1 MGLTTV
7 FGMGTG
13 VTPSLEGPRLSILSK
28 PVAAGQ
34 GAAVF
39 EDMDD
44 QGAHA
49 TVLRRLAAFAI
60 DAAITLGLSVALMAA
75 WVIHVVGRVP
85 VSEIEW
91 VRALAVLE
99 DLTLVQYVPILAYV
113 VWSWTPLAGR
123 RSLGK
128 RALGLRVIRE

>member
-13 VTPSLEGPRLSILSK
+13 VTPPLEGPRPSILSK

-34 GAAVF
+34 GAAAF

-60 DAAITLGLSVALMAA
+60 DAAITLGLSVALMST

-91 VRALAVLE
+91 
-99 DLTLVQYVPILAYV
+99 
-113 VWSWTPLAGR
+113 GR
-123 RSLGK
+123 
-128 RALGLRVIRE
+128 RALGLRVIRD

>member
-1 MGLTTV
+1 
-7 FGMGTG
+7 
-13 VTPSLEGPRLSILSK
+13 
-28 PVAAGQ
+28 
-34 GAAVF
+34 
-39 EDMDD
+39 MDD

-49 TVLRRLAAFAI
+49 TVLHRFAAFAI

-91 VRALAVLE
+91 GRALAALD
-99 DLTLVQYVPILAYV
+99 DLTLVQYAPILAYV